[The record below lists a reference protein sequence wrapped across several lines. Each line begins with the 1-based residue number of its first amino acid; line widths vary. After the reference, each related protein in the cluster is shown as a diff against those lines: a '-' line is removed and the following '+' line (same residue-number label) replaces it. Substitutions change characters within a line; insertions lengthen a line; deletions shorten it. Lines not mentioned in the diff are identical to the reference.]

1 MKKFLKQITMAGLL
15 AAILAICYVA
25 VSCLFPSASQAQ
37 MVIPQDAAERLA
49 AVETVIDYVEAATG
63 GYDVASTWVPAHSA
77 AVAYV
82 EAATGG
88 YDVASTWVPAHSAAV
103 AYVEAATGG
112 YDVASTWVPAHSA
125 AVAYVEAA
133 TGGYDTASAAIALGI
148 TTNIQVL
155 VPGSVTNTLVFTDG
169 VLTSK
174 TVP

>member
-112 YDVASTWVPAHSA
+112 YD
-125 AVAYVEAA
+125 
-133 TGGYDTASAAIALGI
+133 TASAAIALGI